1 MALDTSCK
9 STLLTTSKDSAIK
22 LKCNKRDSGSCNAKQ
37 RLDLLARERRTSVG
51 SCELEETEKVSR
63 SLLANL
69 FLRGSAQFGNPASGL
84 DDEGWFVALPAM
96 RHRRE
101 IRTIGFDEHAVK
113 WHDACGI
120 ANVLCLGIGYVASE
134 CNYEPEIE
142 RGAR

>member
-37 RLDLLARERRTSVG
+37 RLDLLARERSTSVG

-69 FLRGSAQFGNPASGL
+69 FLRGSAQFGDLAGGL
-84 DDEGWFVALPAM
+84 DDIRWFVTLAAV
-96 RHRRE
+96 RHGRE
-101 IRTIGFDEHAVK
+101 VWTVSLDEHAIER
-113 WHDACGI
+113 HNACGI

-134 CNYEPEIE
+134 
-142 RGAR
+142 